1 MSCETIKDQMLQA
14 MRRLASSVTII
25 SSSNGEERHAMAATA
40 VNSLSTEPPSI
51 LICVN
56 KTASIHKILDQG
68 AGFCVNILARE
79 QEELSILCGG
89 KAKGEAR
96 FESGNWASAENGIP
110 YLTDAQSALLCET
123 DGKYSYGTHTIFIG
137 RIKEIHNS
145 EEISPLIYVDG
156 GYTTSAEAAVV

>member
-25 SSSNGEERHAMAATA
+25 SSSNGDERHAMAATA

-68 AGFCVNILARE
+68 ADFCVNVLAHE

-96 FESGNWASAENGIP
+96 FETGNWAEAENGVP

-137 RIKEIHNS
+137 RIKKIHNS

-156 GYTTSAEAAVV
+156 GYTTSAEATAV